1 MDGQPRN
8 LEFEDYYETLAV
20 SPNADP
26 ETIQAIYRF
35 LAKRYHP
42 DNAPTGN
49 DKRFVRIRE
58 AYRTL
63 SNPDRRSRFDS
74 KHRSLGLH
82 GQRWVKAEAPIDIE
96 EDEYLRRAL
105 LWVLYLCRRENVD
118 QPGLGVLH
126 LESELGCSEGELE
139 FHLWYQK
146 AKGWIERTETGGYAI
161 TVDGVDRV
169 AESVVL
175 RADRLLSKLAGEQK
189 GGDDPVFGQ
198 PLRIIEKTS
207 RPH

>member
-1 MDGQPRN
+1 MKTIV
-8 LEFEDYYETLAV
+8 EFEDYYETLGV
-20 SPNADP
+20 SPNADQ

-42 DNAPTGN
+42 DNAPTG
-49 DKRFVRIRE
+49 DGERFVRIRQ
-58 AYRTL
+58 AFRTL
-63 SNPDRRSRFDS
+63 SNPDRKSRFDS

-82 GQRWVKAEAPIDIE
+82 GGRWVKAEAPIDIE

-105 LWVLYLCRRENVD
+105 LWVLYLCRRED
-118 QPGLGVLH
+118 IDHPGLGVLH
-126 LESELGCSEGELE
+126 LESDLGCSEGVLE
-139 FHLWYQK
+139 FHLWYLKQ
-146 AKGWIERTETGGYAI
+146 KGWVERTETGGYAI

-169 AESVVL
+169 AEGVVL
-175 RADRLLSKLAGEQK
+175 RADRLLSKLAGGQE
-189 GGDDPVFGQ
+189 GEEGPAYGQ